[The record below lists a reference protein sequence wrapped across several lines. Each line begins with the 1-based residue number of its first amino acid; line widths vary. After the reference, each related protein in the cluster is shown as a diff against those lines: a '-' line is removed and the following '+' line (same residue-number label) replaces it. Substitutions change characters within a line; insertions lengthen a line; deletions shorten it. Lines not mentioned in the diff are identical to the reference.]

1 MARNKKSG
9 CGCGGCLIKL
19 LIAVLIVA
27 VVLGVAAAVILN
39 MTPEQLG
46 IADVD
51 INGTTLREMGLAD
64 VKIKEVLKFVKDIL
78 NADPDGIVQNPYSPE
93 TEKTTSENNLQSAVN
108 VGSSA
113 SGGIVYSDILKDKI
127 VYDEKYFY
135 EYRDTT
141 LAYIFQS
148 ILDEGEAAVSE
159 SNGAIDF
166 LRDIN
171 GKVEE
176 ISIYASGAGYELRT
190 VFSVDV
196 SEFKSEIESLI
207 PLKIV
212 RIPDRIYLVSYSSVG
227 ADSDG
232 RLVTDGRAIR
242 INDVESV
249 VADAIF
255 KVLSDAA
262 DESVDTDEDLGDE
275 NTVNDLIGEG
285 FAAVVANLGKV
296 GVAEFDPET
305 RIVTGEIAL
314 GAGGIK
320 NHALTLITY
329 TSSDVDVSGG
339 AEQ

>member
-159 SNGAIDF
+159 DNGAIDF
-166 LRDIN
+166 LREIN
-171 GKVEE
+171 GKVDE
-176 ISIYASGAGYELRT
+176 ISIYSSGNGYPT
-190 VFSVDV
+190 GSTW
-196 SEFKSEIESLI
+196 SLI
-207 PLKIV
+207 RLSEP
-212 RIPDRIYLVSYSSVG
+212 IP
-227 ADSDG
+227 
-232 RLVTDGRAIR
+232 T
-242 INDVESV
+242 
-249 VADAIF
+249 
-255 KVLSDAA
+255 
-262 DESVDTDEDLGDE
+262 EDLLPTAGRYAL
-275 NTVNDLIGEG
+275 TTSSPSWRTRYSRCCQTPPTKAWI
-285 FAAVVANLGKV
+285 
-296 GVAEFDPET
+296 PT
-305 RIVTGEIAL
+305 RISAT
-314 GAGGIK
+314 K
-320 NHALTLITY
+320 TP
-329 TSSDVDVSGG
+329 
-339 AEQ
+339 

>member
-1 MARNKKSG
+1 M
-9 CGCGGCLIKL
+9 
-19 LIAVLIVA
+19 
-27 VVLGVAAAVILN
+27 
-39 MTPEQLG
+39 
-46 IADVD
+46 
-51 INGTTLREMGLAD
+51 RE
-64 VKIKEVLKFVKDIL
+64 
-78 NADPDGIVQNPYSPE
+78 
-93 TEKTTSENNLQSAVN
+93 
-108 VGSSA
+108 
-113 SGGIVYSDILKDKI
+113 
-127 VYDEKYFY
+127 
-135 EYRDTT
+135 
-141 LAYIFQS
+141 
-148 ILDEGEAAVSE
+148 
-159 SNGAIDF
+159 
-166 LRDIN
+166 IN
-171 GKVEE
+171 GKVDE
-176 ISIYASGAGYELRT
+176 ISIYASGNGYELRT
-190 VFSVDV
+190 VFSIDV
-196 SEFKSEIESLI
+196 SEFRSEIESLI
-207 PLKIV
+207 PIKIV
-212 RIPDRIYLVSYSSVG
+212 KIPDRIYLVSYSSVG

-329 TSSDVDVSGG
+329 TSSDVDAAVGD
-339 AEQ
+339 EQ

>member
-108 VGSSA
+108 VGSSE
-113 SGGIVYSDILKDKI
+113 SGGLVYSDILKDKV
-127 VYDEKYFY
+127 VYDEEYFY
-135 EYRDTT
+135 EYKDTT

-159 SNGAIDF
+159 S
-166 LRDIN
+166 
-171 GKVEE
+171 
-176 ISIYASGAGYELRT
+176 
-190 VFSVDV
+190 
-196 SEFKSEIESLI
+196 EIESLI
-207 PLKIV
+207 PIKIV
-212 RIPDRIYLVSYSSVG
+212 KIPDRIYLVSYSSVG

-242 INDVESV
+242 INDVDSV

-296 GVAEFDPET
+296 GVAAFDPET
-305 RIVTGEIAL
+305 RLVTGETSL

>member
-27 VVLGVAAAVILN
+27 VVLGIAVAIILN
-39 MTPEQLG
+39 MTPDQLG

-64 VKIKEVLKFVKDIL
+64 VKMKEVLKFVKDVL
-78 NADPDGIVQNPYSPE
+78 NADSAKIVQNPYSSE

-108 VGSSA
+108 VGSSE
-113 SGGIVYSDILKDKI
+113 SGGLVYSDILKDKV
-127 VYDEKYFY
+127 VYDEEYFY
-135 EYRDTT
+135 EYKDTT

-159 SNGAIDF
+159 DNGAIDF
-166 LRDIN
+166 LREIN
-171 GKVEE
+171 GKVDE
-176 ISIYASGAGYELRT
+176 ISIYSSGNGYELRT
-190 VFSVDV
+190 VFSIDV
-196 SEFKSEIESLI
+196 SEFRSEIESLI
-207 PLKIV
+207 PIKIV
-212 RIPDRIYLVSYSSVG
+212 KIPDRIYLVSYSSVG

-242 INDVESV
+242 INDVDSV

-296 GVAEFDPET
+296 GVAAFDPET
-305 RIVTGEIAL
+305 RLVTGETSL
-314 GAGGIK
+314 GAEGIK
-320 NHALTLITY
+320 DHALTVVTY
-329 TSSDVDVSGG
+329 TSSDVAAEGG
-339 AEQ
+339 AA

>member
-1 MARNKKSG
+1 MARNKKKG

-19 LIAVLIVA
+19 LIAILVIA
-27 VVLGVAAAVILN
+27 VVLGIAVAIILN
-39 MTPEQLG
+39 MTPDQLG

-64 VKIKEVLKFVKDIL
+64 VKMKEVLKFVKDVL
-78 NADPDGIVQNPYSPE
+78 NADSAKIVQNPYSPE

-108 VGSSA
+108 VGSSE
-113 SGGIVYSDILKDKI
+113 SGGLVYSDILKDKV
-127 VYDEKYFY
+127 VYDEEYFY
-135 EYRDTT
+135 EYKDTT

-159 SNGAIDF
+159 DNGAIDF
-166 LRDIN
+166 LREIN
-171 GKVEE
+171 GKVDE
-176 ISIYASGAGYELRT
+176 ISIYASGNGYELRT
-190 VFSVDV
+190 VFSIDV
-196 SEFKSEIESLI
+196 SGFRSEIESLI
-207 PLKIV
+207 PIKIV
-212 RIPDRIYLVSYSSVG
+212 KIPDRIYLVSYSSVG

-296 GVAEFDPET
+296 GVAAFDPET
-305 RIVTGEIAL
+305 RLVTGETSL
-314 GAGGIK
+314 GAEGIK
-320 NHALTLITY
+320 DHALTVVTY
-329 TSSDVDVSGG
+329 TSSDVAAEGG
-339 AEQ
+339 AA

>member
-1 MARNKKSG
+1 MARNKKKG

-19 LIAVLIVA
+19 LIAILVIA
-27 VVLGVAAAVILN
+27 VVLGIAVAIILN
-39 MTPEQLG
+39 MTPDQLG

-64 VKIKEVLKFVKDIL
+64 VKMKEVFKFVKDVL
-78 NADPDGIVQNPYSPE
+78 NADSDEIVQNPYSPE
-93 TEKTTSENNLQSAVN
+93 TEKTTSESNLQSAVN
-108 VGSSA
+108 VGSSE
-113 SGGIVYSDILKDKI
+113 SGGLVYSDILKDKV
-127 VYDEKYFY
+127 VYDEEYFY
-135 EYRDTT
+135 EYKDTT

-159 SNGAIDF
+159 DNGAIDF
-166 LRDIN
+166 LREIN
-171 GKVEE
+171 GKVDE
-176 ISIYASGAGYELRT
+176 ISIYSSGNGYELRT
-190 VFSVDV
+190 VFSIDV
-196 SEFKSEIESLI
+196 SGFRSEIESLI
-207 PLKIV
+207 PIKIV

-242 INDVESV
+242 INDVDSV

-296 GVAEFDPET
+296 GVAAFDPET
-305 RIVTGEIAL
+305 RIVTGETSL
-314 GAGGIK
+314 GAEGIK
-320 NHALTLITY
+320 DHALTVVTY
-329 TSSDVDVSGG
+329 TSSDVAAEGG
-339 AEQ
+339 AA

>member
-1 MARNKKSG
+1 MARNKKKG

-19 LIAVLIVA
+19 LIAILVIA
-27 VVLGVAAAVILN
+27 VVLGIAVAIILN
-39 MTPEQLG
+39 MTPDQLG

-64 VKIKEVLKFVKDIL
+64 VKMKEVLKFVKDVL
-78 NADPDGIVQNPYSPE
+78 NADSAKIVQNPYSPE
-93 TEKTTSENNLQSAVN
+93 TEKTTSESNLQSAVN
-108 VGSSA
+108 VGSSE
-113 SGGIVYSDILKDKI
+113 SGGLVYSDILKDKV
-127 VYDEKYFY
+127 VYDEEYFY
-135 EYRDTT
+135 EYKDTT

-159 SNGAIDF
+159 DNGAIDF
-166 LRDIN
+166 LREIN
-171 GKVEE
+171 GKVDE
-176 ISIYASGAGYELRT
+176 ISIYSSGNGYELRT
-190 VFSVDV
+190 VFSIDV
-196 SEFKSEIESLI
+196 SGFRSEIESLI
-207 PLKIV
+207 PIKIV
-212 RIPDRIYLVSYSSVG
+212 KIPDRIYLVSYSSVG

-242 INDVESV
+242 INDVDSV

-296 GVAEFDPET
+296 GVAAFDPET
-305 RIVTGEIAL
+305 RLVTGETSL
-314 GAGGIK
+314 GAEGIK
-320 NHALTLITY
+320 DHALTVVTY
-329 TSSDVDVSGG
+329 TSSDVAAEGG
-339 AEQ
+339 AA

>member
-1 MARNKKSG
+1 MARNKKKG

-19 LIAVLIVA
+19 LIAILVIA
-27 VVLGVAAAVILN
+27 VVLGIAVAIILN
-39 MTPEQLG
+39 MTPDQLG

-64 VKIKEVLKFVKDIL
+64 VKMKEVLKFVKDVL
-78 NADPDGIVQNPYSPE
+78 NADSAKIVQNPYSSE

-108 VGSSA
+108 VGSSE
-113 SGGIVYSDILKDKI
+113 SGGLVYSDILKDKV
-127 VYDEKYFY
+127 VYDEEYFY
-135 EYRDTT
+135 EYKDTT

-159 SNGAIDF
+159 DNGAIDF
-166 LRDIN
+166 LREIN
-171 GKVEE
+171 GKVDE
-176 ISIYASGAGYELRT
+176 ISIYSSGNGYELRT
-190 VFSVDV
+190 VFSIDV
-196 SEFKSEIESLI
+196 SEFRSEIESLI
-207 PLKIV
+207 PIKIV
-212 RIPDRIYLVSYSSVG
+212 KIPDRIYLVSYSSVG

-242 INDVESV
+242 INDVDSV

-296 GVAEFDPET
+296 GVAAFDPET
-305 RIVTGEIAL
+305 RLVTGETSL
-314 GAGGIK
+314 GAEGIK
-320 NHALTLITY
+320 DHALTVVTY
-329 TSSDVDVSGG
+329 TSSDVAAEGG
-339 AEQ
+339 AA

>member
-1 MARNKKSG
+1 MARNKKKG

-19 LIAVLIVA
+19 LIAILVIA
-27 VVLGVAAAVILN
+27 VVLGIAVAIILN
-39 MTPEQLG
+39 MTPDQLG

-64 VKIKEVLKFVKDIL
+64 VKMKEVFKFVKDVL
-78 NADPDGIVQNPYSPE
+78 NADSAKIVQNPYSPE
-93 TEKTTSENNLQSAVN
+93 TEKTTSESNLQSAVN
-108 VGSSA
+108 VGSSE
-113 SGGIVYSDILKDKI
+113 SGGLVYSDILKDKI

-159 SNGAIDF
+159 DNGAIDF
-166 LRDIN
+166 LREIN
-171 GKVEE
+171 GKVDE
-176 ISIYASGAGYELRT
+176 ISIYSSGNGYELRT
-190 VFSVDV
+190 VFSIDV
-196 SEFKSEIESLI
+196 SGFRSEIESLI
-207 PLKIV
+207 PIKIV

-242 INDVESV
+242 INDVDSV

-296 GVAEFDPET
+296 GVAAFDPET
-305 RIVTGEIAL
+305 RIVTGKTSL
-314 GAGGIK
+314 GAEGIK
-320 NHALTLITY
+320 DHALTLITY
-329 TSSDVDVSGG
+329 TSSDVAAEGG
-339 AEQ
+339 AA

>member
-1 MARNKKSG
+1 MARNKKKG

-19 LIAVLIVA
+19 LIAILVIA
-27 VVLGVAAAVILN
+27 VVLGIAVAIILN
-39 MTPEQLG
+39 MTPDQLG

-64 VKIKEVLKFVKDIL
+64 VKMKEVFKFVKDVL
-78 NADPDGIVQNPYSPE
+78 NADSAKIVQNPYSPE

-108 VGSSA
+108 VGSSE

-159 SNGAIDF
+159 DNGAIDF
-166 LRDIN
+166 LREIN
-171 GKVEE
+171 GKVDE
-176 ISIYASGAGYELRT
+176 ISIYSSGNGYELRT
-190 VFSVDV
+190 VFSIDV
-196 SEFKSEIESLI
+196 SGFRSEIESLI
-207 PLKIV
+207 PIKIV
-212 RIPDRIYLVSYSSVG
+212 KIPDRIYLVSYSSVG

-242 INDVESV
+242 INDVDSV

-296 GVAEFDPET
+296 GVAAFDPET
-305 RIVTGEIAL
+305 RLVTGETSL
-314 GAGGIK
+314 GAEGIK
-320 NHALTLITY
+320 DHALTVVTY
-329 TSSDVDVSGG
+329 TSSDVAAEGG
-339 AEQ
+339 AA

>member
-19 LIAVLIVA
+19 LIAVVIVA
-27 VVLGVAAAVILN
+27 VILGIAVAVVLN

-46 IADVD
+46 LADVE

-64 VKIKEVLKFVKDIL
+64 VKLKEVFKFLKDVI
-78 NADPDGIVQNPYSPE
+78 NADSDKIVQNPYAPE
-93 TEKTTSENNLQSAVN
+93 TEKTASENNLQSAVN
-108 VGSSA
+108 VGASA
-113 SGGIVYSDILKDKI
+113 SGGVVYSDILKDKV
-127 VYDEKYFY
+127 VYDEEYFY
-135 EYRDTT
+135 EYKDTT

-148 ILDEGEAAVSE
+148 ILDEGEAALSAD
-159 SNGAIDF
+159 NGAVDF
-166 LRDIN
+166 LRDIG

-176 ISIYASGAGYELRT
+176 ISIYSSGTGYELRT
-190 VFSVDV
+190 VFSVDLGG
-196 SEFKSEIESLI
+196 FKSEIESLI

-212 RIPDRIYLVSYSSVG
+212 KIPDRIYLVGYSSLG
-227 ADSDG
+227 ADSEG
-232 RLVTDGRAIR
+232 MLVTEGRAIR
-242 INDVESV
+242 INDVDSV

-262 DESVDTDEDLGDE
+262 EENVDTDEDLGDE

-296 GVAEFDPET
+296 GLAVYDPDT
-305 RIVTGEIAL
+305 RLVTGETTL
-314 GAGGIK
+314 GEDGIGE
-320 NHALTLITY
+320 HALTLITY
-329 TSSDVDVSGG
+329 TSSDVEIGTG

>member
-1 MARNKKSG
+1 MARNKKKG

-19 LIAVLIVA
+19 LIAILVIA
-27 VVLGVAAAVILN
+27 VVLGIAVAIILN
-39 MTPEQLG
+39 MTPDQLG

-64 VKIKEVLKFVKDIL
+64 VKMKEVFKFVKDVL
-78 NADPDGIVQNPYSPE
+78 NADSAKIVQNPYSPE

-108 VGSSA
+108 VGSSE

-159 SNGAIDF
+159 DNGAIDF
-166 LRDIN
+166 LREIN
-171 GKVEE
+171 GKVDE
-176 ISIYASGAGYELRT
+176 ISIYSSGNGYELRT
-190 VFSVDV
+190 VFSIDV
-196 SEFKSEIESLI
+196 SGFRSEIESLI
-207 PLKIV
+207 PIKIV
-212 RIPDRIYLVSYSSVG
+212 KIPDRIYLVSYSSVG

-242 INDVESV
+242 INDVDSV

-255 KVLSDAA
+255 KVVSDAA

-296 GVAEFDPET
+296 GVAAFDPET
-305 RIVTGEIAL
+305 RLVTGETSL
-314 GAGGIK
+314 GAEGIK
-320 NHALTLITY
+320 DHALTVVTY
-329 TSSDVDVSGG
+329 TSSDVAAEGG
-339 AEQ
+339 AA

>member
-1 MARNKKSG
+1 MARNKKKG

-19 LIAVLIVA
+19 LIAILVIA
-27 VVLGVAAAVILN
+27 VVLGIAVAIILN
-39 MTPEQLG
+39 MTPDQLG

-64 VKIKEVLKFVKDIL
+64 VKMKEVLKFVKDVL
-78 NADPDGIVQNPYSPE
+78 NADSAKIVQNPYSSE

-108 VGSSA
+108 VGSSE
-113 SGGIVYSDILKDKI
+113 SGGLVYSDILKDKV
-127 VYDEKYFY
+127 VYDEEYFY
-135 EYRDTT
+135 EYKDTT

-159 SNGAIDF
+159 DNGAIDF
-166 LRDIN
+166 LREIN
-171 GKVEE
+171 GKVDE
-176 ISIYASGAGYELRT
+176 ISIYSSGNGYELRT
-190 VFSVDV
+190 VFSIDV

-207 PLKIV
+207 PIKIV
-212 RIPDRIYLVSYSSVG
+212 KIPDRIYLVSYSSVG

-242 INDVESV
+242 INDVDSV

-296 GVAEFDPET
+296 GVAAFDPET
-305 RIVTGEIAL
+305 RLVTGETSL
-314 GAGGIK
+314 GAEGIK
-320 NHALTLITY
+320 DHALTVVTY
-329 TSSDVDVSGG
+329 TSSDVAAEGG
-339 AEQ
+339 AA

>member
-1 MARNKKSG
+1 MARNKKKG

-19 LIAVLIVA
+19 LIAILVIA
-27 VVLGVAAAVILN
+27 VVLGIAVAIILN
-39 MTPEQLG
+39 MTPDQLG

-64 VKIKEVLKFVKDIL
+64 VKMKEVFKFVKDVL
-78 NADPDGIVQNPYSPE
+78 NADSAKIVQNPYSSE

-108 VGSSA
+108 VGSSE
-113 SGGIVYSDILKDKI
+113 SGGLVYSDILKDKV
-127 VYDEKYFY
+127 VYDEEYFY
-135 EYRDTT
+135 EYKDTT

-159 SNGAIDF
+159 DNGAIDF
-166 LRDIN
+166 LREIN
-171 GKVEE
+171 GKVDE
-176 ISIYASGAGYELRT
+176 ISIYSSGNGYELRT
-190 VFSVDV
+190 VFSIDV

-207 PLKIV
+207 PIKIV
-212 RIPDRIYLVSYSSVG
+212 KIPDRIYLVSYSSVG

-242 INDVESV
+242 INDVDSV

-296 GVAEFDPET
+296 GVAAFDPET
-305 RIVTGEIAL
+305 RLVTGETSL
-314 GAGGIK
+314 GAEGIK
-320 NHALTLITY
+320 DHALTVVTY
-329 TSSDVDVSGG
+329 TSSDVAAEGG
-339 AEQ
+339 AA

>member
-1 MARNKKSG
+1 MARNKKKG

-19 LIAVLIVA
+19 LIAILVIA
-27 VVLGVAAAVILN
+27 VVLGIAVAIILN
-39 MTPEQLG
+39 MTPDQLG

-64 VKIKEVLKFVKDIL
+64 VKMKEVFKFVKDVL
-78 NADPDGIVQNPYSPE
+78 NADSAKIVQNPYSPE

-108 VGSSA
+108 VGSSE
-113 SGGIVYSDILKDKI
+113 SGGLVYSDILKDKV
-127 VYDEKYFY
+127 VYDEEYFY
-135 EYRDTT
+135 EYKDTT

-159 SNGAIDF
+159 DNGAIDF
-166 LRDIN
+166 LREIN
-171 GKVEE
+171 GKVDE
-176 ISIYASGAGYELRT
+176 ISIYSSGNGYELRT
-190 VFSVDV
+190 VFSIDV
-196 SEFKSEIESLI
+196 SGFRSEIESLI
-207 PLKIV
+207 PIKIV
-212 RIPDRIYLVSYSSVG
+212 KIPDRIYLVGYSAIA

-242 INDVESV
+242 INDVDSV

-296 GVAEFDPET
+296 GVAAFDPET
-305 RIVTGEIAL
+305 RLVTGETSL
-314 GAGGIK
+314 GAEGIK
-320 NHALTLITY
+320 DHALTVVTY
-329 TSSDVDVSGG
+329 TSSDVAAEGG
-339 AEQ
+339 AA

>member
-1 MARNKKSG
+1 MARNKKKG

-19 LIAVLIVA
+19 LIAILVIA
-27 VVLGVAAAVILN
+27 VVLGIAVAIILN
-39 MTPEQLG
+39 MTPDQLG

-64 VKIKEVLKFVKDIL
+64 VKMKEVLKFVKDVL
-78 NADPDGIVQNPYSPE
+78 NADSAKIVQNPYSPE
-93 TEKTTSENNLQSAVN
+93 TEKTTSESNLQSAVN
-108 VGSSA
+108 VSSSE
-113 SGGIVYSDILKDKI
+113 SGGLVYSDILKDKV
-127 VYDEKYFY
+127 VYDEEYFY
-135 EYRDTT
+135 EYKDTT

-159 SNGAIDF
+159 DNGAIDF
-166 LRDIN
+166 LREIN
-171 GKVEE
+171 GKVDE
-176 ISIYASGAGYELRT
+176 ISIYSSGNGYELRT
-190 VFSVDV
+190 VFSIDV
-196 SEFKSEIESLI
+196 SGFRSEIESLI
-207 PLKIV
+207 PIKIV
-212 RIPDRIYLVSYSSVG
+212 KIPDRIYLVSYSSVG

-242 INDVESV
+242 INDVDSV

-305 RIVTGEIAL
+305 RIVTGGVAL
-314 GAGGIK
+314 GAEGIK
-320 NHALTLITY
+320 DHALTVVTY
-329 TSSDVDVSGG
+329 TSSDVAAEGG
-339 AEQ
+339 AA

>member
-1 MARNKKSG
+1 MARNKKKG

-19 LIAVLIVA
+19 LIAILVIA
-27 VVLGVAAAVILN
+27 VVLGIAVAIILN
-39 MTPEQLG
+39 MTPDQLG

-64 VKIKEVLKFVKDIL
+64 VKMKEVFKFVKDVL
-78 NADPDGIVQNPYSPE
+78 NADSAKIVQNPYSPE

-108 VGSSA
+108 VGSSE
-113 SGGIVYSDILKDKI
+113 SGGLVYSDILKDKI

-135 EYRDTT
+135 EYKDTT

-159 SNGAIDF
+159 DNGAIDF
-166 LRDIN
+166 LREIN
-171 GKVEE
+171 GKVDE
-176 ISIYASGAGYELRT
+176 ISIYSSGNGYELRT
-190 VFSVDV
+190 VFSIDV
-196 SEFKSEIESLI
+196 SGFRSEIESLI
-207 PLKIV
+207 PIKIV

-242 INDVESV
+242 INDVDSV

-305 RIVTGEIAL
+305 RIVTGETSL
-314 GAGGIK
+314 GAEGIK
-320 NHALTLITY
+320 DHALTVVTY
-329 TSSDVDVSGG
+329 TSSDVAAEGG
-339 AEQ
+339 AA